1 MVKFLILLVVGYL
14 LYRSMKN
21 WMFPDSGQNKDVSS
35 RANGQIDDVM
45 IKDPFCEAYFPQRNA
60 VNLEI
65 NGNIYYFCSKTC
77 RDKFVARHSDKT

>member
-21 WMFPDSGQNKDVSS
+21 WMFPDSGQKKNVSS
-35 RANGQIDDVM
+35 RADEQIDDVM

-60 VNLEI
+60 VNLTF
-65 NGNIYYFCSKTC
+65 NGNVYYFCSKAC
-77 RDKFVARHSDKT
+77 RDKFVARHSDDT